1 MEKDSPF
8 QRIMMF
14 GIPGSGKSTFA
25 VQLGEL
31 LHLPVFH
38 LDKHFYSHNW
48 VERPADEF
56 LQIQKELVKQPAW
69 IIDGNAVRSL
79 AMRYERA
86 DLVLYFRFNRL
97 LCLWRVFKRLIFKDH
112 RISDRAE
119 GCSEQVRFRLIRYLW
134 GFDAR
139 VRKTLKELKA
149 SYPHAQFRELR
160 NQGDLDVLLKFL
172 RLDTQQHN
180 R

>member
-1 MEKDSPF
+1 MKKSQF
-8 QRIMMF
+8 QRIMIF
-14 GIPGSGKSTFA
+14 GIPGSGKSTFV

-38 LDKHFYSHNW
+38 LDKYFYTHNW
-48 VERPADEF
+48 VERPAEEF
-56 LQIQKELVKQPAW
+56 LRIQKDLVEQPAW

-79 AMRYERA
+79 AMRYARA

-97 LCLWRVFKRLIFKDH
+97 LCLWRVFKRLVFKDH

-119 GCSEQVRFRLIRYLW
+119 GCSEQVRFRLVRYLF
-134 GFDAR
+134 GFDKR
-139 VRKTLKELKA
+139 VRKTLEELQTR
-149 SYPHAQFRELR
+149 YPHALFRELR
-160 NQGDLDVLLKFL
+160 NQNDLDALLKFL
-172 RLDTQQHN
+172 HVDAEQHN